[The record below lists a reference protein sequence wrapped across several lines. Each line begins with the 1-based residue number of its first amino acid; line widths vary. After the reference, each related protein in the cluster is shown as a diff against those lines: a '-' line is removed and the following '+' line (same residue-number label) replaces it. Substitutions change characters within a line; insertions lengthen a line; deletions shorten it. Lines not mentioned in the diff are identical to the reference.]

1 MNGNYNA
8 LMLALRYVYLLGLV
22 VWLGGIAVLGAIVAP
37 TTFEVLQAADPAS
50 GRELGGAVFGA
61 IVARFYYVQY
71 GAAAVLLLSMAG
83 MGLLGPRP
91 RASAI
96 RAAIIAVML
105 AVAIYS
111 GVIVLGNIEAV
122 QREAGGLTS
131 RLAATD
137 QRRIRFD
144 QLHNLST
151 NLMLFNMAGALVL
164 LYWEAREP

>member
-1 MNGNYNA
+1 
-8 LMLALRYVYLLGLV
+8 MLALRYVYLLALI
-22 VWLGGIAVLGAIVAP
+22 VWLGGMIILGALVAP
-37 TTFEVLQAADPAS
+37 TTFEVLQAAQPAS

-61 IVARFYYVQY
+61 IIARFHYVQY
-71 GAAAVLLLSMAG
+71 AAGAILLLSVAG

-91 RASAI
+91 RASAV
-96 RAAIIAVML
+96 RAGIIVVML
-105 AVAIYS
+105 AVAVYS

-131 RLAATD
+131 RLAVTD

-144 QLHNLST
+144 QLHSLST
-151 NLMLFNMAGALVL
+151 NLMLFNMAAALVL

>member
-1 MNGNYNA
+1 
-8 LMLALRYVYLLGLV
+8 MLALRYVYLLALV
-22 VWLGGIAVLGAIVAP
+22 VWLGGIAILGAIVAP
-37 TTFEVLQAADPAS
+37 TTFQVLQAADPVS
-50 GRELGGAVFGA
+50 GRELGGAAFGA
-61 IVARFYYVQY
+61 IVARFHYVQY
-71 GAAAVLLLSMAG
+71 AAGAALLLSMAG

-105 AVAIYS
+105 AVAVYS
-111 GVIVLGNIEAV
+111 GVVVLGDIDEV

-137 QRRIRFD
+137 ERRIRFD
-144 QLHNLST
+144 ALHTLST
-151 NLMLFNMAGALVL
+151 NLMLFNMAGALAL